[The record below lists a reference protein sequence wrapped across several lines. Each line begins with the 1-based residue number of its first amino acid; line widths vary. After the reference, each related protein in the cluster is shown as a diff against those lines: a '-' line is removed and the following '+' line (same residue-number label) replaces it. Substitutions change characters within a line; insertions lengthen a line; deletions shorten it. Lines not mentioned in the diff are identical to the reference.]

1 MNFFCKVHMQSS
13 KEKEVNFF
21 MVLIPEKKNTDEIPQ
36 LSKEMVL
43 TSQQYLDFRKQY
55 KPRNMLVEY
64 TVYAT
69 ETEINAAMS
78 DEEFQKLTETAEKQP
93 QAEISIDCIHDK
105 PYSSGKKKKKKSPV
119 TMMIAVCS
127 IFVVGVFGVGFGMK
141 VGKSK
146 AAENEKSIKAE
157 KSAEEDGL
165 LIPEQEQNE
174 DAAQQIT
181 ISIDRS
187 YLPIPTEDLQL
198 KGSAVD
204 GKAQITLPE
213 FDKTDFF
220 THVAGYTWGFSSDPD
235 AKRIEYY
242 GGKSYTFT
250 EDTKLYRVLVKY
262 GGGSGTKDDP
272 YLIDYYD
279 QLELMSEEKARGYFK
294 QTADIIFP
302 DWASHTPIDTV
313 NELKSNPDSEHF
325 EFDGDGYIIENLD
338 NPLFG
343 KVSGAV
349 IKNINITN
357 STIETTEYK
366 DYGFVVCSAYNYRYN
381 AEDGTR
387 YETGET
393 LIQHCTVSHSSILA
407 RYPQTDE
414 TQATEVVTA
423 PAVVPPD
430 LVEYDENGNIIE
442 PKEDTEPVE
451 PTRQGEHAIGAIT
464 GLGGQIENCYVRDFG
479 ISAYLD
485 DYILYAGGISGKPA
499 NVLNSA
505 VYGFSAK
512 GRIFN
517 GGGIAGS
524 ISGAKM
530 YNPAGKELPTY
541 YGGNIQGCVARKI
554 TLYTENS
561 AGGIA
566 GEGSTSNTDAVVSN
580 CYATNLNFSVGV
592 FEDSEREKLKKT
604 GVSGGIIGTDGN
616 ERNGHLITAT
626 VSPAN
631 LSVIGSKKVSSYDDT
646 IRLAPDYAFYQQNI
660 LSVINQNTINPENPK
675 EIFAGSF
682 KFSSNDIFGDDTGS
696 LAYPAEIEDLFEK
709 TITEEST

>member
-36 LSKEMVL
+36 LSKEMIL

-55 KPRNMLVEY
+55 KPRNLLVEY

-69 ETEINAAMS
+69 ETEINAAMP

-105 PYSSGKKKKKKSPV
+105 PYSSGKKKKKTSPV
-119 TMMIAVCS
+119 IIMIAVCG
-127 IFVVGVFGVGFGMK
+127 ILIVGVFGVGFGMK

-146 AAENEKSIKAE
+146 AAAENQNSVKTE

-181 ISIDRS
+181 VSIDRS
-187 YLPIPTEDLQL
+187 YSAIPTEDLQL
-198 KGSAVD
+198 KGSVTD

-235 AKRIEYY
+235 AKKIEYY

-294 QTADIIFP
+294 QTADIVFP
-302 DWASHTPIDTV
+302 DWAAHTPIDTV
-313 NELKSNPDSEHF
+313 NELKSDPDAERF
-325 EFDGDGYIIENLD
+325 EYDGDGYTIKNLD

-343 KVSGAV
+343 KVSGALIQNV
-349 IKNINITN
+349 NITN
-357 STIETTEYK
+357 STIQTTEYQ
-366 DYGFVVCSAYNYRYN
+366 DYGFIVCSAYNYRYT
-381 AEDGTR
+381 AEDGTK
-387 YETGET
+387 YDTGET
-393 LIQHCTVSHSSILA
+393 LIRHCTVSHSSISA
-407 RYPQTDE
+407 RYPQTEE

-423 PAVVPPD
+423 PVVVPPD

-442 PKEDTEPVE
+442 KETEPVE

-464 GLGGQIENCYVRDFG
+464 GLGGQIENCYVTDFG

-485 DYILYAGGISGKPA
+485 DYYLYAGGISGKPA
-499 NVLNSA
+499 NVVNSA
-505 VYGFSAK
+505 VYYFSAK
-512 GRIFN
+512 GKIFN
-517 GGGIAGS
+517 AGGIAGS
-524 ISGAKM
+524 ISGAKI
-530 YNPAGKELPTY
+530 YNPAGKELPYY
-541 YGGNIQGCVARKI
+541 YGGNIQGCTARKI
-554 TLYTENS
+554 ILYTEVS

-566 GEGSTSNTDAVVSN
+566 GEGGTSKEGSLISN
-580 CYATNLNFSVGV
+580 CYTTDLTFSVGV
-592 FEDSEREKLKKT
+592 FEDSERENLKKA
-604 GVSGGIIGTDGN
+604 GVSGGIIGTDGK
-616 ERNGHLITAT
+616 EQNGHLITAT
-626 VSPAN
+626 VSPAE
-631 LSVIGSKKVSSYDDT
+631 LPVIGSKKVSEYDTT
-646 IRLAPDYAFYQQNI
+646 IRLAPAYAFYQQNI

-682 KFSSNDIFGDDTGS
+682 KFGSNTIFGDDTGS

>member
-1 MNFFCKVHMQSS
+1 MNFFCIVHMLSKKEQEDTFFIILEKSS
-13 KEKEVNFF
+13 S
-21 MVLIPEKKNTDEIPQ
+21 DEIPQ
-36 LSKEMVL
+36 LSKEMIL
-43 TSQQYLDFRKQY
+43 ANQRYLEFRQKY
-55 KPRNMLVEY
+55 KPK
-64 TVYAT
+64 TVAVDYIVYST
-69 ETEINAAMS
+69 ENEINAAMP
-78 DEEFQKLTETAEKQP
+78 DEELQKLTETSEKHGQS
-93 QAEISIDCIHDK
+93 EIIINCIQDK
-105 PYSSGKKKKKKSPV
+105 LNTSGKKKKKKSPV
-119 TMMIAVCS
+119 TIMIAVFS
-127 IFVVGVFGVGFGMK
+127 ILIVGVFGVGFGMK

-146 AAENEKSIKAE
+146 AAVQNQNSVKAE

-165 LIPEQEQNE
+165 LIPEQVQNE

-181 ISIDRS
+181 VSIDRS
-187 YLPIPTEDLQL
+187 YSAVPTEDLQL
-198 KGSAVD
+198 KGSVVD

-294 QTADIIFP
+294 QTADIVFP
-302 DWASHTPIDTV
+302 DWATHTPIDTV
-313 NELKSNPDSEHF
+313 NELKSDPDSEHF
-325 EFDGDGYIIENLD
+325 EYDGDGYVIKNLD

-349 IKNINITN
+349 IRNVNVRD
-357 STIETTEYK
+357 SVLETTEYK
-366 DYGFVVCSAYNYRYN
+366 DYGFIVCSAYNYRYTT
-381 AEDGTR
+381 EDGTR

-407 RYPQTDE
+407 RYPQTEE

-423 PAVVPPD
+423 PVVVPPD
-430 LVEYDENGNIIE
+430 LVEYDESGNIIE
-442 PKEDTEPVE
+442 KENTEPVE

-464 GLGGQIENCYVRDFG
+464 GLGGQIENCYVTDFG

-485 DYILYAGGISGKPA
+485 DYYLYAGGISGKPA
-499 NVLNSA
+499 NVINSA
-505 VYGFSAK
+505 VYYFSAK
-512 GRIFN
+512 GKIFN

-524 ISGAKM
+524 ISGARM

-541 YGGNIQGCVARKI
+541 YGGNIQGCTARKI
-554 TLYTENS
+554 ILYTEVS

-566 GEGSTSNTDAVVSN
+566 GEGGTSKEGSLISN
-580 CYATNLNFSVGV
+580 CYTTDLTFSVGV
-592 FEDSEREKLKKT
+592 FEDSERENLKKA
-604 GVSGGIIGTDGN
+604 GVSGGIIGTDGK
-616 ERNGHLITAT
+616 EQNGHLITAT
-626 VSPAN
+626 VSPAE
-631 LSVIGSKKVSSYDDT
+631 LPVIGSKKVSEYDTT
-646 IRLAPDYAFYQQNI
+646 IRLAPAYAFYQQNI
-660 LSVINQNTINPENPK
+660 LSVINQNSINPENPK
-675 EIFAGSF
+675 EIFAGNF
-682 KFSSNDIFGDDTGS
+682 KFGSNTTFGDESGS
-696 LAYPAEIEDLFEK
+696 LAYPAEIEDLFAK